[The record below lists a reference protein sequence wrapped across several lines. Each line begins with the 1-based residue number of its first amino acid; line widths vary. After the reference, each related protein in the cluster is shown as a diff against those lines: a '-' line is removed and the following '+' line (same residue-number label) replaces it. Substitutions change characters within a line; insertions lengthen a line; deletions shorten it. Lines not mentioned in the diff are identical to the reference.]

1 MVNPGKD
8 GERFM
13 EGVTLTIDG
22 KEVTTAAGNTI
33 LMAARQAG
41 IRIPTLCY
49 HPKLPISGACRACV
63 VEVQGRP
70 FLVASCA
77 MPAADGMVV
86 RTRTERV
93 MRARRLVVQLLLAG
107 GDHNCLTCQANGAC
121 ELQDMAYE
129 LGVESLDFPVDSPGY
144 PKDRSNAMIERDL
157 NKCILCGRCVRAC
170 NEVQVNEV
178 IEFGYRGGRAKIV
191 TAWDLP
197 YGESNCVFC
206 GECVAVC
213 PTGALTE
220 AQAKFQGRPWG
231 LEKVRTTC
239 GYCGT
244 GCQLDLNVVDGRV
257 VKVTSDYRYGPPN
270 YGSLCVKGR
279 FGYDFI
285 DHPERLTRPLI
296 REDGAF
302 REAGWDEALDLVA
315 GRLGEIREASGPD
328 AVAVLASARC
338 TNEEN
343 YLLQKFTRGVLG
355 TNNIDHCAR
364 L

>member
-1 MVNPGKD
+1 MDQVK
-8 GERFM
+8 
-13 EGVTLTIDG
+13 LTIDG
-22 KEVTTAAGNTI
+22 REIITAAGNTI
-33 LMAARQAG
+33 LMAARQAK
-41 IRIPTLCY
+41 IHIPTLCY
-49 HPKLPISGACRACV
+49 HPRLPISGACRACV

-70 FLVASCA
+70 ALVASCA
-77 MPAADGMVV
+77 MPVAEGMVV
-86 RTRTERV
+86 QAHSERV
-93 MRARRLVVQLLLAG
+93 LRARRLVVQLLLAS

-121 ELQDMAYE
+121 ELQEMAYE
-129 LGVESLDFPVDSPGY
+129 LGVEALEFPLDSPGY
-144 PKDRSNAMIERDL
+144 PKDQSNAMIERDL

-178 IEFGYRGGRAKIV
+178 IDFGYRGGRSKIM

-206 GECVAVC
+206 GECVSAC

-220 AQAKFQGRPWG
+220 TQAKFQGRPWG

-239 GYCGT
+239 VYCGT
-244 GCQLDLNVVDGRV
+244 GCQLDLNVLDGRV
-257 VKVTSDYRYGPPN
+257 VKVTSDLRHGAPN
-270 YGSLCVKGR
+270 FGSLCVKGR
-279 FGYDFI
+279 FAYDFVHHS
-285 DHPERLTRPLI
+285 DRLTKPLV
-296 REDGAF
+296 RENGEF
-302 REAGWDEALDLVA
+302 REVEWDEALFLVA
-315 GRLGEIREASGPD
+315 RRLGEIKELHGPG
-328 AVAVLASARC
+328 ALAILTSARC

>member
-1 MVNPGKD
+1 MNS
-8 GERFM
+8 
-13 EGVTLTIDG
+13 VTLTIDG
-22 KEVTTAAGNTI
+22 KEVATAAGNTI

-41 IRIPTLCY
+41 IHIPTLCY

-63 VEVQGRP
+63 VEVEGRP
-70 FLVASCA
+70 TLVASCA
-77 MPAADGMVV
+77 TPVAHGMVIH
-86 RTRTERV
+86 TQSERV
-93 MRARRLVVQLLLAG
+93 LRARRLVVQLLLSG

-129 LGVESLDFPVDSPGY
+129 LGVESLDFSVDSPGY
-144 PKDRSNAMIERDL
+144 SKDTSNAMIERDL

-170 NEVQVNEV
+170 NEMQVNEV
-178 IEFGYRGGRAKIV
+178 IDFGYRGGKARIV

-206 GECVAVC
+206 GECVSVC

-220 AQAKFQGRPWG
+220 VQAKFQGRPWQV
-231 LEKVRTTC
+231 EKVRTTC
-239 GYCGT
+239 VYCGT

-257 VKVTSDYRYGPPN
+257 VKVTSDYRHGRPN
-270 YGSLCVKGR
+270 FGSLCVKGR

-285 DHPERLTRPLI
+285 DHPERLTRPLV
-296 REDGAF
+296 RENGEF
-302 REAGWDEALDLVA
+302 REVEWGEALETVA
-315 GRLGEIREASGPD
+315 RRLSEIKDERGPD
-328 AVAVLASARC
+328 AIGVLASARC